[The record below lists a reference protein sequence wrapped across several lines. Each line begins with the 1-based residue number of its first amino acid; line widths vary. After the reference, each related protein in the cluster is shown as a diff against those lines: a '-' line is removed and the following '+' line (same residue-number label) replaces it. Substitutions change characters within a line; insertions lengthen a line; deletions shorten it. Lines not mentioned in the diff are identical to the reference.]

1 MADELSVNIQARLS
15 LSPLLEM
22 ITPGQI
28 TVDVAATGLAAGIQN
43 IGTSEETI
51 TTTEVGTLGWAFFQ
65 NLDSTN
71 FVKIGADSGGSLV
84 PFVKLKAGEY
94 CILRLM
100 TGITIKAQADTA
112 ACELLYKIFEN

>member
-1 MADELSVNIQARLS
+1 MADELSVNIQARLNK
-15 LSPLLEM
+15 SPLLEM

-28 TVDVAATGLAAGIQN
+28 TIDVSATGLAAGIQN

-65 NLDSTN
+65 NLDTTN
-71 FVKIGADSGGSLV
+71 FVTIGPDSTGIV
-84 PFVKLKAGEY
+84 PFIKLLPGEY

-112 ACELLYKIFEN
+112 AIELLYKIFEN